1 MAVRDEIRKILPEV
15 DEIKDKG
22 LREKVL
28 ATWEAGLARGGW
40 KPADIARIP
49 FTLLKPVKISFADHV
64 RSVTKICIAA
74 ADTFDEIYKGE
85 LRVDRDILVAGAL
98 LHDVG
103 KLLETTEKDGRFG
116 KSKDGA
122 LVRHPFSGLAL
133 ADAQG
138 LPAEVLHIIATHSKE
153 GDHGKRTAEA
163 IVLHLADFMNF
174 DPLEG

>member
-1 MAVRDEIRKILPEV
+1 MAVRDEVRKILPEV
-15 DEIKDKG
+15 DEIEDKG

-28 ATWEAGLARGGW
+28 ATWEAALVRGGW
-40 KPADIARIP
+40 VPADIARIP
-49 FTLLKPVKISFADHV
+49 FTLLKPVKISFRDHV

-74 ADTFDEIYKGE
+74 ADTFDEIYQGE
-85 LRVDRDILVAGAL
+85 LKLRRDVLIAGAL

-103 KLLETTEKDGRFG
+103 KLLEIEEKDGKFG

-122 LVRHPFSGLAL
+122 LVRHPFSGVAL

-138 LPAEVLHIIATHSKE
+138 VPAEVLHIIACHSKE
-153 GDHGKRTAEA
+153 GDAGKRTAEA

-174 DPLEG
+174 DPLQG

>member
-1 MAVRDEIRKILPEV
+1 MAVRDEIRTVLPEV
-15 DEIKDKG
+15 EEIRDKA

-64 RSVTKICIAA
+64 RGVTRICMAA
-74 ADTFDEIYKGE
+74 ADTFDEIYRGE
-85 LRVDRDILVAGAL
+85 LALNRDILIAGAL

-103 KLLETTEKDGRFG
+103 KLLEIQEKDGKFG

-138 LPAEVLHIIATHSKE
+138 LPAEVLHIIGCHSKE
-153 GDHGKRTAEA
+153 GDHGKRTPEA

>member
-1 MAVRDEIRKILPEV
+1 MAVRDEIQKILPEV
-15 DEIKDKG
+15 DEIRDKT
-22 LREKVL
+22 LRDKVL
-28 ATWEAGLARGGW
+28 ATWETGLARGGW

-49 FTLLKPVKISFADHV
+49 FTLLKPVKISFVDHV
-64 RSVTKICIAA
+64 RSVTKICIAVSE
-74 ADTFDEIYKGE
+74 TFDEIYKGE
-85 LRVDRDILVAGAL
+85 LKLNRDILIAGAL

-103 KLLETTEKDGRFG
+103 KLLEIQEKDGKFG
-116 KSKDGA
+116 KSKDGT

-138 LPAEVLHIIATHSKE
+138 LPAEVLHIIGCHSKE

-163 IVLHLADFMNF
+163 IILHLADFMNF

>member
-1 MAVRDEIRKILPEV
+1 MAVRDEIRKVLPEV
-15 DEIKDKG
+15 DLIKDAG
-22 LREKVL
+22 LRDKVL
-28 ATWEAGLARGGW
+28 ATWEAALARGHW
-40 KPADIARIP
+40 VPADIARMP

-64 RSVTKICIAA
+64 RAVTKICVAA
-74 ADTFDEIYKGE
+74 ADTFDEVYKGV
-85 LRVDRDILVAGAL
+85 LALKRDILIAGAL

-103 KLLETTEKDGRFG
+103 KLLEIEERDGKFG

-138 LPAEVLHIIATHSKE
+138 LPAEVLHIIGCHSKE

>member
-1 MAVRDEIRKILPEV
+1 MAVRDEIREVLPEV
-15 DEIKDKG
+15 DLIQDKA
-22 LREKVL
+22 LRDKVL
-28 ATWEAGLARGGW
+28 ATWEAALRRGRW
-40 KPADIARIP
+40 APADIARMP

-64 RSVTKICIAA
+64 RAVTKICIAA
-74 ADTFDEIYKGE
+74 ADTFDEIYQGALT
-85 LRVDRDILVAGAL
+85 LRRDVLIAGAL

-103 KLLETTEKDGRFG
+103 KLLEIEEKDGKFG

-122 LVRHPFSGLAL
+122 LVRHPFSGVAL

-138 LPAEVLHIIATHSKE
+138 LPAEVLHIIGVHSKE

>member
-1 MAVRDEIRKILPEV
+1 MAVRDEIRQILPEV
-15 DEIKDKG
+15 DKIQDVG
-22 LREKVL
+22 LRDKVL

-40 KPADIARIP
+40 VPADIARMP

-85 LRVDRDILVAGAL
+85 LKLKRDILIAGAL

-103 KLLETTEKDGRFG
+103 KLLEIEEKSGKFQKSRDGG
-116 KSKDGA
+116 

-138 LPAEVLHIIATHSKE
+138 LPPEVLHIIGVHSKE
-153 GDHGKRTAEA
+153 GDHGKRTPEA
-163 IVLHLADFMNF
+163 IILHLADFMNF
-174 DPLEG
+174 DPFEG